1 MCPGW
6 RSPPGIPP
14 RPQLCRR
21 LSGRLLWT
29 SVSPPI
35 NGWLTRSLR
44 LTPEN
49 FRRGHA
55 GGVRSPSRCGLVRF
69 SFLQQDRPRNEE
81 SEDLALVSPGRALP
95 VSSLCPF
102 PCVSPCEDRDHV
114 VAHAYS
120 PSDRASGTCPWRFGG
135 TKEGPGQDRVVAAEG
150 VSQVKREGK
159 QWGVGESG
167 GLVHRTSPELSPK
180 EFEFMQHKDHSC
192 SWELRFRL
200 CTLSKRPG
208 HPEPSSVHTWALASP
223 LRMGMVGRGRR
234 GLRGLRG
241 PRFSEVVTPRRSAQV
256 APPAE
261 RFPTWSLGG
270 AVGSRNRRP

>member
-1 MCPGW
+1 MAEPAW
-6 RSPPGIPP
+6 EPPPP
-14 RPQLCRR
+14 PPKLCRR

-29 SVSPPI
+29 SVSPPV

-49 FRRGHA
+49 FRRGHT

-69 SFLQQDRPRNEE
+69 SFLQHNRPRNEE

-150 VSQVKREGK
+150 ASQVKREGK
-159 QWGVGESG
+159 QWGVGSLEDWFTGPLLNCHLKNS
-167 GLVHRTSPELSPK
+167 S
-180 EFEFMQHKDHSC
+180 SC
-192 SWELRFRL
+192 SIRITAAPGNLDLDSAHYQSGRATQSQAPCTPGPWLPHCEWGWWGVGGVGCVVSEARGSLR
-200 CTLSKRPG
+200 S
-208 HPEPSSVHTWALASP
+208 
-223 LRMGMVGRGRR
+223 
-234 GLRGLRG
+234 
-241 PRFSEVVTPRRSAQV
+241 
-256 APPAE
+256 
-261 RFPTWSLGG
+261 
-270 AVGSRNRRP
+270 